1 MPRTLYETAKPF
13 FIEYVHFEGG
23 SVLKDL
29 VAPLN
34 HNIRPAIPEEAPL
47 LTAIAF
53 RSKAQWGYDRPF
65 MEQCRNDLTILPDD
79 IANNFVFVIEVNANI
94 VGFYELR
101 GKGPEANLYW
111 LFMDP
116 KVIGSGYGK
125 RLWLHAVEISKGL
138 GFVYMMIKS
147 DPYAEGFYLRLGA
160 ERIGNLRSTSIPGLM
175 LPLLRYQFLPVPL

>member
-1 MPRTLYETAKPF
+1 
-13 FIEYVHFEGG
+13 VDFEGG
-23 SVLKDL
+23 LDLKDL
-29 VAPLN
+29 MVTPLN
-34 HNIRPAIPEEAPL
+34 HTIRRAIPEEALL

-53 RSKAQWGYDRPF
+53 RSKAHWGYDRSF

-147 DPYAEGFYLRLGA
+147 DPYAEGFYLRMGA